1 MNPNP
6 QKMQWAGVYGLLLLG
21 AGIIMI
27 FDVPH
32 VVGILTW
39 DRQVDLLTLDNIS
52 YYDCGIVSFSL
63 SSSTNFC
70 FSINSIALLLLGR
83 CIFMS

>member
-6 QKMQWAGVYGLLLLG
+6 QKMQWSGVCGLLLLG

-27 FDVPH
+27 FDVLH

-39 DRQVDLLTLDNIS
+39 DCQVDLLTLDNIS
-52 YYDCGIVSFSL
+52 YYDCVIVSFSL
-63 SSSTNFC
+63 SSSMNFC
-70 FSINSIALLLLGR
+70 FIINSIALLLGR